1 MGAGPSRIVGFVASF
16 APWAALTALAIL
28 LSGAMAIS
36 QTLWAKV
43 LTLSGSVQIAS
54 PTPTATEVPTAE
66 PPQGCSPG
74 FWKQEQHF
82 AQWPAPYLPEGP
94 LAEALGLD
102 ALEGNPSLLDGL
114 QDGGGGLA
122 ALMRQAIAG
131 ILNAA
136 HADLAYPYTFEE
148 VLALIEAAFTT
159 GEFEPVKDMFEAANE
174 SECPLSEEVLEVEP
188 TSTSLEATLPPTA
201 PVTPAETPTAEPP
214 TETLV
219 PAEATATMELP
230 TETAEPAEVTPTVEE
245 SPTSAG

>member
-66 PPQGCSPG
+66 TLQGCSPG

-82 AQWPAPYLPEGP
+82 AQWPALYLPEGP

-136 HADLAYPYTFEE
+136 HADLAYPYTVEE
-148 VLALIEAAFTT
+148 VLALIKAAFTT

>member
-43 LTLSGSVQIAS
+43 LTISGSVQIAS

-66 PPQGCSPG
+66 TLQGCSPG

-201 PVTPAETPTAEPP
+201 PVPPAETPTAEPP

-230 TETAEPAEVTPTVEE
+230 TETAEPAEATPTVEE